1 MPFMSCGSSLN
12 IMKSVYPNGL
22 EEPVIAI
29 LLREILK
36 ALVYL
41 HGLGHIHRNVKVLLI
56 SIHVMYFVFFRS
68 CFDSRMYPSF

>member
-1 MPFMSCGSSLN
+1 MPYMSCGSCLN

-29 LLREILK
+29 FLREILK

-41 HGLGHIHRNVKVLLI
+41 HGLGYIHGNVKVL
-56 SIHVMYFVFFRS
+56 
-68 CFDSRMYPSF
+68 